1 MGHFGE
7 LEMANALKHGV
18 TLGLKMSLA
27 INLPPSD
34 PNSPT
39 KLMVASLIDSD
50 ERCWKLDLVR
60 EIFTDTDVSH
70 ITSIHLSSET
80 SLINL
85 YGNSLLMGVLQSS
98 QLTLWLN
105 KS

>member
-7 LEMANALKHGV
+7 LEMANALKHGM

-50 ERCWKLDLVR
+50 ERCWKLDLIR

-70 ITSIHLSSET
+70 ITSIHLSKRNIPDK
-80 SLINL
+80 LIWKHYVN
-85 YGNSLLMGVLQSS
+85 GSFTVKLLCG
-98 QLTLWLN
+98 
-105 KS
+105 